1 MLNRNDWGYKKHSC
15 YYQRAYFLC
24 FSKVPL
30 ERGLA
35 FKFKSSNDELNKRK
49 AAVEKHGGKRE
60 KLFFPKLWKEQPK
73 GGWVGSRNKKE
84 KPINHKVTGF
94 FDGGSGGYEPLHGT
108 RGTVSVTKH
117 VGK

>member
-1 MLNRNDWGYKKHSC
+1 M
-15 YYQRAYFLC
+15 F
-24 FSKVPL
+24 
-30 ERGLA
+30 
-35 FKFKSSNDELNKRK
+35 FKSSLRAGVGIQIQIIEKTSRISERRQWK
-49 AAVEKHGGKRE
+49 GKHGGKRE

-117 VGK
+117 VGKKKEINYGNWILIAFKF